1 MKLFYLSFSAFLLA
15 FVVHFTA
22 SAQIIPRQFSYQG
35 YLEENGLPFDGS
47 ATFTFTIGGWTET
60 QTLNVDAGLYS
71 ATLGANTPIPVALFA
86 QNPVPELQVS
96 VNGVSLSPNTGFLSV
111 PYAFMARY
119 VADTSVTTRQIR
131 DFTILP
137 EDMNPGANATT
148 LVTDTT
154 GTVRWAPVSA
164 VGDNL
169 GNHTMTQILQSD
181 LTAGDIVQIG
191 DDVVLQDINVPG
203 VLGLRGPVGG
213 NSVGIRLGG
222 FLAAGN
228 PVLFGTNNALLFA
241 FGNSEKMRLTTA
253 GQLGLNTNAPDASAL
268 MHMESRTQ
276 GLLIPRMTSAE
287 RTAIATPA
295 NGLLVFDT
303 DVNSLFFYDGASLAW
318 ATFSTTNLP
327 DGQIWVGNGGAA
339 TPVTANGDLTI
350 DNTGLTTIQPDA
362 VESAEILDGTITT
375 LDLAPD
381 AADQVLTTDP
391 AGNPVWETR
400 ANFASSALTS
410 GNILVG
416 DLANVATDVPMTGDV
431 AIDNTG
437 LTTIQPDAVE
447 SAEILD
453 GTITNLDLAPDAA
466 DQVLTTDP
474 AGIPTWE
481 ARANFDNT
489 ALTAGLTVD
498 AVPVWD
504 GSAFQNS
511 LFSVSGGFITAHNGP
526 LQINNGS
533 LQLADASAT
542 YYSVFQTSTQTANLT
557 YTLPPT
563 GGLAGE
569 ILIND
574 GFGNLNWQP
583 VPALALVEDADADT
597 RIQVEETLDD
607 DMIRFDLAGTEEFRM
622 QFNPNGQTRIHT
634 GSLNV
639 AIGHNAG
646 EFMGAGVTASVL
658 IGERA
663 GQYVT
668 GSENVAIGKMAGAA
682 LTSGNRNVLIG
693 NFAGNSLTTGGGN
706 VYLGRFAG
714 AYTTDATS
722 NIYVGGSAGA
732 RHNGS
737 NNVAVGQ
744 QAIGDGGTV
753 STGDDN
759 TALGFQTLY
768 SVNGGIGNSAVGR
781 EAGYSNTTGANNTYL
796 GFRAG
801 RNATGSNNVFLGAS
815 AGLNETGNNRL
826 YIANT
831 GTNTPLIWGDFSAS
845 LARINGALQIH
856 GGSLQLEDASATY
869 YSTFQTTTQTA
880 NLVYTLPPTGGLAGE
895 VMVNDGFGNL
905 NWQPAPIATSIEDAD
920 TDTKIQVEESPNENR
935 IRFDIA
941 GTEYLRME
949 NNAAGQPRMR
959 LSTKNVI
966 LGENAGDNL
975 PNTVERAVLI
985 GTNAGRSLTQGDNI
999 MIGRDA
1005 GSQITAGTFN
1015 IMIGGA
1021 AGSAMTGGIFNVMI
1035 GRFCG
1040 AYRTTG
1046 DRNVFIG
1053 SSTAEDFNG
1062 GGNVVLGDRA
1072 AGAGVARTGSNNVIL
1087 GNRTMENVN
1096 GNNNV
1101 AIGPSAGLTNGG
1113 SGNVFLGANAGRNE
1127 TGSNLLYID
1136 NTNTTTPLIWGNF
1149 ATDQV
1154 RINGQ
1159 LTITGNA
1166 FVNGGTAVT
1175 SDRRFKKN
1183 IRPLESALS
1192 KTLKLRGVRYDWRR
1206 DEFPDMNFSEEE
1218 QLGFIAQ
1225 EVEEEFP
1232 ELVQERADG
1241 YKGVDYSRLT
1251 PILVE
1256 AIKELKAEIDAL
1268 RKENEALRAQVQ
1280 SQGEL
1285 QGRVQALEAKLESQQ
1300 QKLSELVDKLL
1311 QSH

>member
-1 MKLFYLSFSAFLLA
+1 MKRIYLSFSTFLIA
-15 FVVHFTA
+15 FVFHLTA

-60 QTLNVDAGLYS
+60 QTLNVENGLYS
-71 ATLGANTPIPVALFA
+71 ATLGVNNAIPIALFA
-86 QNPVPELQVS
+86 QNPAPTLQVS
-96 VNGVSLSPNTGFLSV
+96 VNGVALNPNTGFLSV
-111 PYAFMARY
+111 PYAFMAQY

-154 GTVRWAPVSA
+154 GTVRWTPVSA

-169 GNHTMTQILQSD
+169 GDHTMRQVLRSD

-191 DDVVLQDINVPG
+191 NGVVLQDINVPG
-203 VLGLRGPVGG
+203 VLGLRGPLGG
-213 NSVGIRLGG
+213 NNVGIRLGG
-222 FLAAGN
+222 FLASAN
-228 PVLFGTNNALLFA
+228 PVLFGTNNALLFT
-241 FGNSEKMRLTTA
+241 FGNNERMRLTTA

-268 MHMESRTQ
+268 MHMESNTQ

-318 ATFSTTNLP
+318 TTFFTTNLP

-339 TPVTANGDLTI
+339 TPVTANGDLAI
-350 DNTGLTTIQPDA
+350 DNTGLSTIQPDA

-400 ANFASSALTS
+400 ANF
-410 GNILVG
+410 
-416 DLANVATDVPMTGDV
+416 
-431 AIDNTG
+431 DNTS
-437 LTTIQPDAVE
+437 LTT
-447 SAEILD
+447 
-453 GTITNLDLAPDAA
+453 
-466 DQVLTTDP
+466 
-474 AGIPTWE
+474 
-481 ARANFDNT
+481 
-489 ALTAGLTVD
+489 GLNVD
-498 AVPVWD
+498 AIPVWD
-504 GSAFQNS
+504 GTAFQNS
-511 LFSVSGGFITAHNGP
+511 LFSVSGGFITTHNGP

-533 LQLADASAT
+533 LQLEDASAT
-542 YYSVFQTSTQTANLT
+542 FYTTFQTATQTANLT

-563 GGLAGE
+563 GGLAGD

-583 VPALALVEDADADT
+583 VPALSLLEDVDTDT
-597 RIQVEETLDD
+597 RIQLEATPDD

-668 GSENVAIGKMAGAA
+668 GSENVAIGKLAGAN
-682 LTSGNRNVLIG
+682 LSSGNRNVLIG
-693 NFAGNSLTTGGGN
+693 NFAGNDLSTASGN
-706 VYLGRFAG
+706 VYIGRFAG
-714 AYTTDATS
+714 AFTTTAS
-722 NIYVGGSAGA
+722 ASIYIGASAGA
-732 RHNGS
+732 RN
-737 NNVAVGQ
+737 
-744 QAIGDGGTV
+744 
-753 STGDDN
+753 
-759 TALGFQTLY
+759 
-768 SVNGGIGNSAVGR
+768 
-781 EAGYSNTTGANNTYL
+781 
-796 GFRAG
+796 
-801 RNATGSNNVFLGAS
+801 
-815 AGLNETGNNRL
+815 
-826 YIANT
+826 
-831 GTNTPLIWGDFSAS
+831 
-845 LARINGALQIH
+845 
-856 GGSLQLEDASATY
+856 
-869 YSTFQTTTQTA
+869 
-880 NLVYTLPPTGGLAGE
+880 
-895 VMVNDGFGNL
+895 
-905 NWQPAPIATSIEDAD
+905 
-920 TDTKIQVEESPNENR
+920 
-935 IRFDIA
+935 
-941 GTEYLRME
+941 
-949 NNAAGQPRMR
+949 
-959 LSTKNVI
+959 
-966 LGENAGDNL
+966 
-975 PNTVERAVLI
+975 
-985 GTNAGRSLTQGDNI
+985 
-999 MIGRDA
+999 
-1005 GSQITAGTFN
+1005 
-1015 IMIGGA
+1015 
-1021 AGSAMTGGIFNVMI
+1021 
-1035 GRFCG
+1035 
-1040 AYRTTG
+1040 
-1046 DRNVFIG
+1046 
-1053 SSTAEDFNG
+1053 
-1062 GGNVVLGDRA
+1062 
-1072 AGAGVARTGSNNVIL
+1072 
-1087 GNRTMENVN
+1087 N

-1101 AIGPSAGLTNGG
+1101 AIGQQAIGNGTASTATNNVALGYRALYDLTSGGSNAAVGREAGYRTAAGTNNTYMGYLAGMNNVNGNNNTYLGFSAGRNATGT
-1113 SGNVFLGANAGRNE
+1113 GNVFLGANAGFNE
-1127 TGSNLLYID
+1127 TGNSLLYID
-1136 NTNTTTPLIWGNF
+1136 NTSTATPLIWGNF
-1149 ATDQV
+1149 ATDEV
-1154 RINGQ
+1154 RINGD
-1159 LTITGNA
+1159 LYIEGSG
-1166 FVNGGTAVT
+1166 FMGGLLMLV

-1206 DEFPDMNFSEEE
+1206 EEFPDMNFSEEE